1 MAALGD
7 MRKPSR
13 KALKVRKARGQG
25 HERRREI
32 LSAAKQLFLSEGY
45 ETVTTRQLAERVG
58 LSQTGLYVY
67 FKNKEEILEELRQS
81 TFERLA
87 KRLDDIVAER
97 ARGTAMLKRMLH
109 GYIAFALAN
118 ADEYQLTFMVTHA
131 SLKHHEE
138 KNLDRPAEEQPVALQ
153 VFLTF
158 RNQVAKLIAD
168 GNLRPADA
176 TVTTQML
183 WGALHG
189 LATLLITHPTF
200 PWADHRHLIDT
211 LVDTLV
217 RGLKAPS

>member
-7 MRKPSR
+7 MRKASH
-13 KALKVRKARGQG
+13 KARKARGQG

-97 ARGTAMLKRMLH
+97 ARGTAMLSRMLR

-158 RNQVAKLIAD
+158 RDQVAKLIAD
-168 GNLRPADA
+168 GRLRPADA

-189 LATLLITHPTF
+189 LTTLLITHPTF

-217 RGLKAPS
+217 RGLKAPP

>member
-13 KALKVRKARGQG
+13 KAPKARKARGQG

-97 ARGTAMLKRMLH
+97 ARGTAMLKRLLH

-153 VFLTF
+153 VFL
-158 RNQVAKLIAD
+158 IAS
-168 GNLRPADA
+168 GVLRPVDA
-176 TVTTQML
+176 TATTQML

-200 PWADHRHLIDT
+200 PWADHRHLIDS

-217 RGLKAPS
+217 RGLKAPA

>member
-1 MAALGD
+1 MAALGK
-7 MRKPSR
+7 RPPAPSR
-13 KALKVRKARGQG
+13 KPRGHG

-32 LSAAKQLFLSEGY
+32 LMVAKRLFMSEGY

-58 LSQTGLYVY
+58 ISQTGLYVY

-87 KRLDDIVAER
+87 EHLNEIVAER
-97 ARGTAMLKRMLH
+97 ARGIAKLKRLLD
-109 GYIAFALAN
+109 GYLAFALAN

-131 SLKHHEE
+131 SLKHNEE
-138 KNLDRPAEEQPVALQ
+138 KTLDRPASEQPVAIQ

-158 RNQVAKLIAD
+158 RDQVAKLIAD
-168 GNLRPADA
+168 GVLRPGDA
-176 TVTTQML
+176 TVVAKML
-183 WGALHG
+183 WAALHG

-200 PWADHRHLIDT
+200 PWGDHRHVIDS